1 MLSATV
7 SWSLSN
13 AWGVP
18 VVAVG
23 VGVAGV
29 VAISVG
35 VGVTV
40 GVLIGVA
47 VFGNLVAVGVT
58 VRLPVAVGVAVNV
71 TLLIVTVT
79 ELLLFAAFVSFAAVA
94 AALLT
99 NVVLSGRVEAVKP
112 LTINMR
118 LPFTASDGIVTVN
131 RLVLAVNQ
139 DMASPPKSLEE
150 LGRADIQRIAIG
162 IPEAVPAGRYAKGA
176 LEATGLWQRL
186 ASRMINT
193 QNVRQALDYVA
204 RGEVDAGFVYA
215 TDAQLL
221 SARVRVAFEV
231 PTAEPIVYP
240 IAVIKGGGGERLG
253 QAFVAFVRTDEARSI
268 LRKYGFEPL

>member
-1 MLSATV
+1 MRPL
-7 SWSLSN
+7 LR
-13 AWGVP
+13 
-18 VVAVG
+18 
-23 VGVAGV
+23 
-29 VAISVG
+29 AI
-35 VGVTV
+35 
-40 GVLIGVA
+40 
-47 VFGNLVAVGVT
+47 
-58 VRLPVAVGVAVNV
+58 
-71 TLLIVTVT
+71 
-79 ELLLFAAFVSFAAVA
+79 
-94 AALLT
+94 AALLL
-99 NVVLSGRVEAVKP
+99 VVSAP
-112 LTINMR
+112 ACI
-118 LPFTASDGIVTVN
+118 AADVTVSAAASLRDAFTDIARAFEQRNRPHRVLLNTGGSGQLLQQMTRGAPVDVFASADQDTMDKAQRQGLLVSGTRANFVGN

-139 DMASPPKSLEE
+139 DMPSPPKSLED
-150 LGRADIQRIAIG
+150 LGRADIERIAIG
-162 IPEAVPAGRYAKGA
+162 TPESVPAGRYAKGA
-176 LEATGLWQRL
+176 LEAAGQWQRL

-240 IAVIKGGGGERLG
+240 IAVIKGGCGERLG

>member
-1 MLSATV
+1 MRHLIRYLAGGLLLNLAFSCVAADVTV
-7 SWSLSN
+7 S
-13 AWGVP
+13 
-18 VVAVG
+18 
-23 VGVAGV
+23 
-29 VAISVG
+29 
-35 VGVTV
+35 
-40 GVLIGVA
+40 
-47 VFGNLVAVGVT
+47 
-58 VRLPVAVGVAVNV
+58 
-71 TLLIVTVT
+71 
-79 ELLLFAAFVSFAAVA
+79 A
-94 AALLT
+94 AASLRDALTEVARVFEQRNRPHRVLLNT
-99 NVVLSGRVEAVKP
+99 GAAGQLLQQMSRGAPVDVFASADQDTMDKAQRLGLLVSGTRVNFV
-112 LTINMR
+112 
-118 LPFTASDGIVTVN
+118 GN

-150 LGRADIQRIAIG
+150 LRRADIQRIAIG